1 MNKRNLGERIKLTSY
16 EEMFGTKNNNSTSGQ
31 IVQKSEMTRN
41 QIIEVPLDKLYAF
54 KKHPFRVTD
63 DEKMEE
69 MVESVRENGILVPVM
84 VRPREEGGYE
94 IISGHRRSH
103 AAMLA
108 GLKSMPVIVKDYN
121 DDEAT
126 VIMVDANIQREDILP
141 SEKAKAYSM
150 KYEALKHQ
158 GKERGNGLTL
168 EVVGEAGGDGV
179 KTVQRYIRL
188 SKLTDPMLE
197 LVDMGKLGLG
207 QGVDLSF
214 LSEEAQGWVYD
225 IITNRGC
232 TVSGVQSA
240 IIKER
245 YKAGELTATLV
256 MEILCYENPKK
267 HRKVTIGSK
276 KLSSYFEPSVSSEEI
291 ERVIISLLDE
301 WKQKGGGL

>member
-31 IVQKSEMTRN
+31 IVQKSEMTKN
-41 QIIEVPLDKLYAF
+41 QIMEVPLDKLYAF

-84 VRPREEGGYE
+84 VRPRGEGGYE

-188 SKLTDPMLE
+188 SKLTDSMLE
-197 LVDMGKLGLG
+197 LVDTGKLGLG

-245 YKAGELTATLV
+245 YKAGV
-256 MEILCYENPKK
+256 
-267 HRKVTIGSK
+267 
-276 KLSSYFEPSVSSEEI
+276 PST
-291 ERVIISLLDE
+291 
-301 WKQKGGGL
+301 